1 MDGYILRR
9 GLKQFS
15 DLDAREPNGLPVQ
28 SYLKVESGILVDEDL
43 PRR

>member
-1 MDGYILRR
+1 MEVYVLGA
-9 GLKQFS
+9 GLKQVCHLLLS
-15 DLDAREPNGLPVQ
+15 EPDGLSVQ